1 MFLQLGGHG
10 DSITQASKIRIVTE
24 CPLPMQVDG
33 EPVMLQSCEII
44 IQLKNQALMV
54 AADENT
60 TTAAATSCSCKLFKP
75 VFNFKINHL
84 G

>member
-24 CPLPMQVDG
+24 SPLPMQVDG
-33 EPVMLQSCEII
+33 EPVMLQSCEIT
-44 IQLKNQALMV
+44 IQKKNQALMV

-60 TTAAATSCSCKLFKP
+60 TVATTNSCSC
-75 VFNFKINHL
+75 N
-84 G
+84 

>member
-33 EPVMLQSCEII
+33 EPVVLQASEII
-44 IQLKNQALMV
+44 IERKNQATML
-54 AADENT
+54 AASDDSAVLNNNT
-60 TTAAATSCSCKLFKP
+60 VVTSCSC
-75 VFNFKINHL
+75 
-84 G
+84 